1 MALNEVPAVFTVN
14 KHKHSDNRQ
23 IIDQHEPVP
32 GNSFITMHS
41 DWSLIG
47 LTRHAPTNNKSM
59 GSMLPLGSITHTPA
73 PYYCYNNM
81 YLPPVTPAPTDSEHQ
96 QPSISA

>member
-1 MALNEVPAVFTVN
+1 MTSINCSGRKKPYFWATYIYIHVVIMALNEVSAVFTVN

-41 DWSLIG
+41 D
-47 LTRHAPTNNKSM
+47 
-59 GSMLPLGSITHTPA
+59 
-73 PYYCYNNM
+73 
-81 YLPPVTPAPTDSEHQ
+81 
-96 QPSISA
+96 

>member
-32 GNSFITMHS
+32 GNSVITMHS
-41 DWSLIG
+41 EWSLIG

-59 GSMLPLGSITHTPA
+59 GCMLPLGSITHTPA
-73 PYYCYNNM
+73 PYYCYM

>member
-32 GNSFITMHS
+32 GNSFITMPS
-41 DWSLIG
+41 D
-47 LTRHAPTNNKSM
+47 
-59 GSMLPLGSITHTPA
+59 
-73 PYYCYNNM
+73 
-81 YLPPVTPAPTDSEHQ
+81 
-96 QPSISA
+96 